1 MTQNSPPSLTR
12 RRALLAGSAGLGGLA
27 LTACGVG
34 GQSQLGSAAA
44 ADCLQPAKP
53 DLTPQTTEGPYYF
66 DAGKVRADITEGMPG
81 IPIEV
86 VFNVVDPTGM
96 PLADTR
102 VDIWHCNAAGVY
114 SGYAGQGEDRQT
126 DASGET
132 FLRGT
137 QRTDARGQVRF
148 QSIYPGWYRGRTTHI
163 HFKVFNGDTAV
174 LTCQFFVPDAL
185 SEYLYT
191 HVDDY
196 KRAELRDMLNSE
208 DGIALQAGVLTHGNV
223 RQDAE
228 RYVIELNVAVDP
240 AATPTVD
247 RPGAGG
253 PPGSGGPGGRP
264 DGPPPGEGGPGGRGG
279 PPPMQAA
286 LTGEARVEAMVPK
299 PMADT
304 YRKP

>member
-1 MTQNSPPSLTR
+1 MSSETPRSPTR
-12 RRALLAGSAGLGGLA
+12 RRALLAGSAGIGGLA
-27 LTACGVG
+27 LVACGVRSEA
-34 GQSQLGSAAA
+34 QVSDVAANTSST
-44 ADCLQPAKP
+44 DCPKP
-53 DLTPQTTEGPYYF
+53 IVPELTPQTTEGPYYF
-66 DAGKVRADITEGMPG
+66 DAKQVRVDITEGMPG

-86 VFNVVDPTGM
+86 VFNVVDPAGL

-102 VDIWHCNAAGVY
+102 VDIWHCNAAGLY
-114 SGYAGQGEDRQT
+114 SGYAGQGDDRQADT
-126 DASGET
+126 TGET

-137 QRTDARGQVRF
+137 QSTDAQGQARF
-148 QSIYPGWYRGRTTHI
+148 TSVYPGWYRGRTTHI
-163 HFKVFNGDTAV
+163 HFKVFHGDTAV

-191 HVDDY
+191 NVDDY

-240 AATPTVD
+240 NATPSVD
-247 RPGAGG
+247 R
-253 PPGSGGPGGRP
+253 PGSGGPPGGP
-264 DGPPPGEGGPGGRGG
+264 GGPPPGEGGRSGRGG
-279 PPPMQAA
+279 PPPMQAR

-299 PMADT
+299 PVADT